1 MTQAIARPTRATY
14 ADVDL
19 VPENMVGE
27 IINGELVVSPR
38 PAPKHARAATALSSS
53 IFGGFDGPAGA
64 PDGGGWWILF
74 EPELH
79 LSGDAYVPNIAGW
92 RRERLQELPDTAHF
106 DLAPDWVCEVLS
118 PSTQRR
124 DRMGKLPAYAHEGV
138 AWAWLVDPISRH
150 VEVYR
155 LDHDHWVLEGTWGE
169 GHADASAVRLPPFEA
184 LAIDLSRWWA

>member
-14 ADVDL
+14 ADLDL

-38 PAPKHARAATALSSS
+38 PAPKHANAGSVLGADINGR
-53 IFGGFDGPAGA
+53 FHGA
-64 PDGGGWWILF
+64 PPERGWWILF
-74 EPELH
+74 EPEIH
-79 LSGDAYVPNIAGW
+79 LSGDAYVPDIAGW
-92 RRERLQELPDTAHF
+92 RRERMPELPDTAHF

-118 PSTQRR
+118 PSTHRR
-124 DRMGKLPAYAHEGV
+124 DRMRKLPAYAREGV

-155 LDHDHWVLEGTWGE
+155 LDHHHWVLEGTWGE
-169 GHADASAVRLPPFEA
+169 GHADAMAVRLPPFEA